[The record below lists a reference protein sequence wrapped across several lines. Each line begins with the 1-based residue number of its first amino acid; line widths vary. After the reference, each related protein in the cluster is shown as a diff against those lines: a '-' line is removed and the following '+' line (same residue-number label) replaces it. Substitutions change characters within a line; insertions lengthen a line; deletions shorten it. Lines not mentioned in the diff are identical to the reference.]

1 MTQNGEEM
9 MCHLLLL
16 LLLLF
21 EKDFCGVASKKA
33 KTLKKFNLTHQFRLI
48 WIYIESKENIEE
60 KVQLNLLI

>member
-48 WIYIESKENIEE
+48 
-60 KVQLNLLI
+60 